1 MDGTVRFV
9 ARSYNGV
16 EKLMLDFFIK
26 SATLLTE
33 RKNSMKL
40 TIQDYKKLRDELK
53 EWHGINPTV
62 YQMKK
67 ILGSN
72 KGFID
77 CYLEGKKGVDTL
89 VREKMVDIIGMKY
102 AQAKWP
108 INADSR
114 RVSRNFFKKL
124 LSNLKRAN
132 IKILVAP
139 EEMYN

>member
-1 MDGTVRFV
+1 
-9 ARSYNGV
+9 
-16 EKLMLDFFIK
+16 
-26 SATLLTE
+26 
-33 RKNSMKL
+33 MKL